1 MVTTARF
8 PFESCLAGRFGFC
21 TNLAASMSVRFVF
34 FGLLNGWLVLQGP
47 CAIAVAGRERQTDV
61 LGLIFAA
68 GSGMQLVGPAAT

>member
-1 MVTTARF
+1 MLVM
-8 PFESCLAGRFGFC
+8 ESCLETAGRFGFC